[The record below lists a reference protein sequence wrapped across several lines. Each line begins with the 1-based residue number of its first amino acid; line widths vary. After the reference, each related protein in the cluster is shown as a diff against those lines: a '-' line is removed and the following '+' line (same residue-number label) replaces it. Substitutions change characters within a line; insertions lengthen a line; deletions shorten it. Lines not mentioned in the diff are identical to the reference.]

1 MDEMA
6 IDFPAEFIGLC
17 GRDGVRPEKVIRQFI
32 ADVCGLPY
40 SSGSDERIL
49 AQRYYERCGYTHIG
63 VVPER
68 RQKVADGLVEWSGVT
83 PFRVGQAP
91 PMILLNT
98 VNSVDDLTDGFAC
111 LSTDFL
117 GTGENVDTRTPVIH
131 LIYGGQHYR
140 SYRTYATENLSGT
153 DNASEVIQ
161 VHAGLKEDGDDLWK
175 FHLSLRSKI
184 LMVEERLNSVM
195 AALRKT

>member
-1 MDEMA
+1 MNEMA
-6 IDFPAEFIGLC
+6 IDLPAEFIGLC
-17 GRDGVRPEKVIRQFI
+17 TRDGVRPEKVIRQFI

-68 RQKVADGLVEWSGVT
+68 LQKVADGLVEWSGVT
-83 PFRVGQAP
+83 PFRVGQTP

-98 VNSVDDLTDGFAC
+98 LNSIDDLKDGFAC

-117 GTGENVDTRTPVIH
+117 GTSENVDIRNPVIH
-131 LIYGGQHYR
+131 LVYGGHRYR
-140 SYRTYATENLSGT
+140 SYRTQ
-153 DNASEVIQ
+153 ASEVIQ
-161 VHAGLKEDGDDLWK
+161 VHAGLKEDRGDLWK
-175 FHLSLRSKI
+175 FYLSLRSKI
-184 LMVEERLNSVM
+184 LMVEERLNLVT
-195 AALRKT
+195 AALQKA